1 MDAHQIQ
8 AEVDDLLASCLALQM
23 IKPFVQ
29 FDIESGKSEFS
40 LYIRREL
47 PEKQNFQFEWFYGH
61 EPESTIEAARQW
73 LLDHPT
79 PEQQQLQSYMA
90 LVAKAVE
97 FGKAKGFDTAM
108 VNPLE
113 AVMKK
118 LSENAL
124 TYRPSP
130 TPPSAPA
137 DDDDS
142 IPF

>member
-23 IKPFVQ
+23 IKPFVK
-29 FDIESGKSEFS
+29 FDIESGKSEFGM
-40 LYIRREL
+40 YIRRDL
-47 PEKQNFQFEWFYGH
+47 PERQYPEYEWFYGH
-61 EPESTIEAARQW
+61 NPESTIEAARQW
-73 LLDHPT
+73 LRDQPT

-97 FGKAKGFDTAM
+97 FGKAKGFATAM

-118 LSENAL
+118 LSENVL
-124 TYRPSP
+124 TYRPAA

-137 DDDDS
+137 DDDMPS
-142 IPF
+142 

>member
-23 IKPFVQ
+23 IKPFVK
-29 FDIESGKSEFS
+29 FDIESGKSEFGM
-40 LYIRREL
+40 YIRRDL
-47 PEKQNFQFEWFYGH
+47 PEKQFSEYKWFNGH
-61 EPESTIEAARQW
+61 DPEATIESARQW

-97 FGKAKGFDTAM
+97 FGKAKGFATAM

-137 DDDDS
+137 DDDNS